1 MISMAGT
8 AGLAARTA
16 ALGTAAHATAPHAAA
31 APHAAGTGSRSLPV
45 TVLSFYGQ
53 PWWLILLKVVA
64 IFAFLMLTTLF
75 MIWAERRVI
84 GRMQQRPGPNRAG
97 PFGLLQSLMD
107 GIKLPLK
114 EDIVPRHVDKLLFWL
129 APAIALVPAFVSFA
143 IIPFGP
149 EVSIFHH
156 QTPLQL
162 TDLPVAVL
170 LVLAMSSIGVYG
182 IVLAGW
188 ASASPYPLLGALRSS
203 AQVVSYEIAMGLS
216 FVAVFLYSGSLSTSA
231 IVNAQA
237 HGNAFAVGGV
247 TLHYP
252 SWFAVLLFPSF
263 FIYLITMVGE
273 TNRLP
278 FDLPEG
284 EGELVGGFHT
294 EYSSLKFALFYL
306 AEYIN
311 MTTVAGLA
319 TTLFLG
325 GWRAPWP
332 ISVWAGANSG
342 WWPLLWFLGKVF
354 ILLFCF
360 VWLRGT
366 LPRIRYD
373 QLMTF
378 GWKILIPASLAWI
391 LMIATIRVWRQH
403 GGSTPVYIVGGA
415 ILGALLVLA
424 WAGDVASERR
434 RAAAAGAAGPA
445 AGTSA
450 GTSAAADGADTA
462 GPGFPVPP
470 LDLPHYHGIGVT
482 AGPGGGQ
489 ADPDAVP
496 RAGVKEVTGA

>member
-1 MISMAGT
+1 MISMAG
-8 AGLAARTA
+8 AAHGSVARIV
-16 ALGTAAHATAPHAAA
+16 AAHAGAA
-31 APHAAGTGSRSLPV
+31 HGTPTGAEPPV
-45 TVLSFYGQ
+45 TLLSFYGQ
-53 PWWLILLKVVA
+53 PWWMILLKVVA
-64 IFAFLMLTTLF
+64 IFLFLMVMALF
-75 MIWAERRVI
+75 AIWAERRLI

-114 EDIVPRHVDKLLFWL
+114 EDIVPRNVDKLLFLL
-129 APAIALVPAFVSFA
+129 APAIALVPAFISLA

-149 EVSIFHH
+149 EVSIFGV

-188 ASASPYPLLGALRSS
+188 ASPSPYSLLGGLRSS

-237 HGNAFAVGGV
+237 HGNAFHVAGV

-252 SWFAVLLFPSF
+252 SWYAVLLFPSF
-263 FIYLITMVGE
+263 VIYLITMVGE

-311 MTTVAGLA
+311 MTTVAALA

-332 ISVWAGANSG
+332 ISVWPGANTG
-342 WWPLLWFLGKVF
+342 WVPLLWFLAKVL

-373 QLMTF
+373 QLMSF
-378 GWKILIPASLAWI
+378 GWKVLIPASLAWI

-403 GGSTPVYIVGGA
+403 GGSTAVYIVGGA
-415 ILGALLVLA
+415 ILGALLLLA

-434 RAAAAGAAGPA
+434 RTAAAQAAEPAGPTGGA
-445 AGTSA
+445 D
-450 GTSAAADGADTA
+450 AAA
-462 GPGFPVPP
+462 PSFPVPP
-470 LDLPHYHGIGVT
+470 LDLPHYHGIGVAASP
-482 AGPGGGQ
+482 AGA
-489 ADPDAVP
+489 ADPDAAP

>member
-1 MISMAGT
+1 MISMAGA

-16 ALGTAAHATAPHAAA
+16 AAHVAAAHGAATGG
-31 APHAAGTGSRSLPV
+31 GTV
-45 TVLSFYGQ
+45 TVNSFLGQ
-53 PWWLILLKVVA
+53 PWWMILLKVAV
-64 IFAFLMLTTLF
+64 IFLFLMLTTLF
-75 MIWAERRVI
+75 AIWAERRVI

-114 EDIVPRHVDKLLFWL
+114 EDIVPRGVDKLLFWL
-129 APAIALVPAFVSFA
+129 APAISLTPAFISFA

-170 LVLAMSSIGVYG
+170 LVLSMSSIGVYG

-188 ASASPYPLLGALRSS
+188 ASPSPYSLLGGLRSS

-231 IVNAQA
+231 IVAAQA
-237 HGNAFAVGGV
+237 HGNVFHLGGV
-247 TLHYP
+247 PLHYP

-263 FIYLITMVGE
+263 FIYLVTMVGE

-284 EGELVGGFHT
+284 EGELVGGYHT

-306 AEYIN
+306 AEYVN

-332 ISVWAGANSG
+332 VSVWAGANSG
-342 WWPLLWFLGKVF
+342 WWPLLWFLAKVL

-366 LPRIRYD
+366 LPRVRYD

-415 ILGALLVLA
+415 ILVALLLLA
-424 WAGDVASERR
+424 WSGDVAAERR
-434 RAAAAGAAGPA
+434 RAAAAPAREPGAEPAAAGGAAGTA
-445 AGTSA
+445 GGVAGTA
-450 GTSAAADGADTA
+450 GA
-462 GPGFPVPP
+462 GFPVPP
-470 LDLPHYHGIGVT
+470 LDLPHYHGVGVT
-482 AGPGGGQ
+482 ASPGGGT
-489 ADPDAVP
+489 ADPGGTAP